1 MNLKRRR
8 GNKSTGA
15 SGDASVA
22 TTPTAVTPSSAIA
35 TTSIAAA
42 GITAAAVISGMAVT
56 AEPTVTAAFAAGIG
70 AARAVIARGSAL
82 PFRMLIAQHDPADDE
97 RPNHDDQRQ

>member
-22 TTPTAVTPSSAIA
+22 TTPSTVTPSTSTAAAIA
-35 TTSIAAA
+35 SARIA
-42 GITAAAVISGMAVT
+42 AAAVISGMAVT
-56 AEPTVTAAFAAGIG
+56 TEPPVTAGFATGIG
-70 AARAVIARGSAL
+70 ASRAVIARGAAL
-82 PFRMLIAQHDPADDE
+82 PFRALIAQYDPADDK